1 MGAAKHFAKDS
12 SALFGE
18 SEPEV
23 DNVLT
28 ANPSYIGLGR
38 VWRAG
43 FGMQVFRDSSD
54 VQVVKKEGW

>member
-1 MGAAKHFAKDS
+1 MGAAKHFAEDP
-12 SALFGE
+12 SALSGE

-28 ANPSYIGLGR
+28 ANPPYIGLGC